1 MNARTTLSAQA
12 QRKGIGMIE
21 FLHGAW
27 HVVWHSFLET
37 VNLLPFLFLTYL
49 LMEFLEHKS
58 GDITQRLLRRSG
70 KIGPLVGGALGIV
83 PQCGFSAAAS
93 GLYGGRLI
101 TVGTLLAVYLST
113 SDEMLP
119 IMITGGAS
127 VGFMLTVLA
136 CKLVI
141 AVAAGFAVD
150 GVLHLLTKE
159 KPAEEP
165 QIEELCQR
173 DHCKCGD
180 HFLMSALNHTVRT
193 LLFIFLICVV
203 LNGTVEL
210 IGEDTLAGWVLNRPF
225 LGNLLAALVGLI
237 PNCASSVILTELY
250 LSNVISLGA
259 MMSGLLVNA
268 GVGLLV
274 LFRNN
279 RPVRNSLCIVGVLF
293 LIGVVS
299 GLLLDLTSLSAL
311 IGSL

>member
-1 MNARTTLSAQA
+1 MT
-12 QRKGIGMIE
+12 E

-27 HVVWHSFLET
+27 HVSVHSFQET

-49 LMEFLEHKS
+49 LMEFLEHQS
-58 GDITQRLLRRSG
+58 GDVTQKLLRRSG
-70 KIGPLVGGALGIV
+70 KIGPLVGGALGV
-83 PQCGFSAAAS
+83 MPQCGFSAAAS

-119 IMITGGAS
+119 IMLSGGVS
-127 VGFMLTVLA
+127 VVFLLAVLG
-136 CKLVI
+136 CKLLI
-141 AVAAGFAVD
+141 AVIAGFATD
-150 GVLHLLTKE
+150 GACRLISKGTVS
-159 KPAEEP
+159 EEP

-173 DHCKCGD
+173 DRCKCGD
-180 HFLMSALNHTVRT
+180 HFVKSALNHTVRT
-193 LLFIFLICVV
+193 LLFIFLICLI

-210 IGEDTLAGWVLNRPF
+210 IGEDALAGVVLNRPF

-250 LSNVISLGA
+250 LSGVISLGA

-274 LFRNN
+274 LVRNN
-279 RPVRNSLCIVGVLF
+279 RPVRDSVRIIGVLF
-293 LIGVVS
+293 AVGVFS
-299 GLLLDLTSLSAL
+299 GLLLDLTPLAEW
-311 IGSL
+311 IGSLR

>member
-1 MNARTTLSAQA
+1 
-12 QRKGIGMIE
+12 MIE

-27 HVVWHSFLET
+27 HVLWHSFLET

-58 GDITQRLLRRSG
+58 GDVTQRLLRRSG

-119 IMITGGAS
+119 IMISGGVS
-127 VGFMLTVLA
+127 VWFMLAVLG

-141 AVAAGFAVD
+141 AVVAGFAID
-150 GVLHLLTKE
+150 GIFRLLSKE
-159 KPAEEP
+159 KTEGEP
-165 QIEELCQR
+165 QIEDLCQR
-173 DHCKCGD
+173 DRCKCGD
-180 HFLMSALNHTVRT
+180 HFVMSAVNHTVRT
-193 LLFIFLICVV
+193 LLFIFLICVA
-203 LNGTVEL
+203 LNGAVEL

-274 LFRNN
+274 LVRNN
-279 RPVRNSLCIVGVLF
+279 RPVGDSVRVIGILF
-293 LIGVVS
+293 AVGVVS
-299 GLLLDLTSLSAL
+299 GLLLDLTPMAAW
-311 IGSL
+311 IGNLR

>member
-1 MNARTTLSAQA
+1 MNDILKEA
-12 QRKGIGMIE
+12 
-21 FLHGAW
+21 LH
-27 HVVWHSFLET
+27 VLWHSFLET

-58 GDITQRLLRRSG
+58 GDLTQRLLPRSG
-70 KIGPLVGGALGIV
+70 KVGPLVGGALGIA

-101 TVGTLLAVYLST
+101 TMGTLLAVYLST

-119 IMITGGAS
+119 IMISGGAS
-127 VGFMLTVLA
+127 IGFMLTVLA

-141 AVAAGFAVD
+141 AVVAGFAVD
-150 GVLHLLTKE
+150 GVLRLISGE
-159 KPAEEP
+159 KTEEEP
-165 QIEELCQR
+165 QIEDLCQR
-173 DHCKCGD
+173 DRCKCGD
-180 HFLMSALNHTVRT
+180 HSVMSAVNHTVRT
-193 LLFIFLICVV
+193 LLFIFLISLV

-210 IGEDTLAGWVLNRPF
+210 IGEDTLASWVLNRPV

-237 PNCASSVILTELY
+237 PNCASSVVLTELY

-299 GLLLDLTSLSAL
+299 GLLLDLTSLSSL
-311 IGSL
+311 IGRL